1 MKIGKTLQNSR
12 KQQNYMTTKAK
23 QSKAEQSRGEQRSAN
38 QRTRAHRV
46 KLELTAV
53 IVSSEATEM
62 QGNSWKTS
70 ENAAEQCDR

>member
-12 KQQNYMTTKAK
+12 KTAKLQDNQGEAEQGRAK
-23 QSKAEQSRGEQRSAN
+23 QQRSAN

-70 ENAAEQCDR
+70 ENAAEQLDR